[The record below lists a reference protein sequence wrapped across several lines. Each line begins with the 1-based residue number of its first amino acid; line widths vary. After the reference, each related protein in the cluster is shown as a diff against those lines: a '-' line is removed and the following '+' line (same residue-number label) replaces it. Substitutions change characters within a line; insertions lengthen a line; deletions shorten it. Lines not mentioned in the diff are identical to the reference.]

1 MRHVRQRLGVS
12 ERRAC
17 RVLSQPRSS
26 QRYQGRKPERDRS
39 LVSRMEKL
47 ARKHPRYGYRRIH
60 ALLRRE
66 GWRVNRKRVQR
77 LWREH
82 GFKVPLR
89 QGRRRRLGSSEN
101 GAQRRRAEYP
111 NHVWSYD
118 FTLDATED
126 GRRLKFLPVVDEFT
140 RECHALEVERSIT
153 AEGVIAT
160 LDYLFRVHG
169 EPEYIRSDNGPE
181 FIANAIKQWLA
192 ASGVRTLYIEPGSP
206 WENAYIES
214 FNSRLEDELLGREL
228 FTSLT
233 EAKVLAEEWRLA
245 YNHERPHSAL
255 GYKTPAE
262 FAAEWRSASVAFTPV
277 GAPAFVHPHQGESE
291 IILMTEGNP
300 TSHPVLP

>member
-1 MRHVRQRLGVS
+1 
-12 ERRAC
+12 
-17 RVLSQPRSS
+17 PRSS

-169 EPEYIRSDNGPE
+169 EPAYSRTANGPE
-181 FIANAIKQWLA
+181 LIANAIKQWPARSRVPADHRA
-192 ASGVRTLYIEPGSP
+192 A
-206 WENAYIES
+206 
-214 FNSRLEDELLGREL
+214 
-228 FTSLT
+228 
-233 EAKVLAEEWRLA
+233 
-245 YNHERPHSAL
+245 ERPVETWAGGAAHPRRGDAAPGPARLHGWPSAGGL
-255 GYKTPAE
+255 AGEQVAARAPAGSRRRTPSKSPAGSGSG
-262 FAAEWRSASVAFTPV
+262 WRSARVA
-277 GAPAFVHPHQGESE
+277 
-291 IILMTEGNP
+291 
-300 TSHPVLP
+300 